1 MKKVLLTV
9 VLFAGFG
16 LAASAQCGD
25 NASPI
30 SSSCFNGCVS
40 VIRPLTGFLEI
51 DAGNAGRQKP
61 TADEYAEAQSLLDAY
76 CARTN
81 SVSSAEGSLV
91 GDEPVLLD

>member
-9 VLFAGFG
+9 ALFAGFG

-30 SSSCFNGCVS
+30 SLSCFNGCVS

-51 DAGNAGRQKP
+51 DAGNVGLQKP
-61 TADEYAEAQSLLDAY
+61 TAY
-76 CARTN
+76 
-81 SVSSAEGSLV
+81 
-91 GDEPVLLD
+91 